1 LRRDIVRAFRELQDA
16 GCLEIIAS
24 AATHG
29 FLPLLQDFPE
39 AQRAQVRIGCDS
51 YREMFGREPNGF
63 WLPEC
68 GYSNGLDVL
77 LQEANL
83 RWFVLDTHGLILAQ
97 PRPQHAIYSP
107 CYTPAGPAAFA
118 RDRESNQE
126 VWSAESGYPGDPV
139 YRDFYRD
146 LGFDR
151 SEEELRPFLYPPG
164 VRRFTGLKYHR
175 VSGRKEEKKLY
186 NHRGLW
192 RRPTNTPTIFSR
204 NVRPASASCER

>member
-1 LRRDIVRAFRELQDA
+1 MQRDIVRAFRELQDA

-51 YREMFGREPNGF
+51 YREMFGREPGGF

-83 RWFVLDTHGLILAQ
+83 RWFVLDTHGLMFAQ

-107 CYTPAGPAAFA
+107 VLHAGG
-118 RDRESNQE
+118 
-126 VWSAESGYPGDPV
+126 SG
-139 YRDFYRD
+139 R
-146 LGFDR
+146 
-151 SEEELRPFLYPPG
+151 LRPRSSNRIRKSG
-164 VRRFTGLKYHR
+164 VRKAVIRAIRLTAIFTAMLASIDRRKSCGRFSIRLECGNL
-175 VSGRKEEKKLY
+175 
-186 NHRGLW
+186 
-192 RRPTNTPTIFSR
+192 
-204 NVRPASASCER
+204 PASNIIA